1 MKNVSARKKI
11 FGGKLINLY
20 FEKQRLPNGYL
31 ASLEIVRHPGAVLIV
46 PFIKI
51 DEIVLIRQYRPVITS
66 YIWELPAGTLHKNE
80 NPLSCAKREL
90 VEEIGYTAKRWKRL
104 GYIYPAPGYATEKIL
119 IFEAR
124 ELRKVERKIEKDEI
138 ISPEIFSKKEINR
151 LLRSG
156 EIIDAKTI
164 SALSIAR
171 VT

>member
-1 MKNVSARKKI
+1 MNKVSSRKKI

-20 FEKQRLPNGYL
+20 FEKRRLPNSYV

-46 PFIKI
+46 PFIKR
-51 DEIVLIRQYRPVITS
+51 DEIVLIKQYRPVINS

-90 VEEIGYTAKRWKRL
+90 VEEIGYVTKRWKRL
-104 GYIYPAPGYATEKIL
+104 GYIYPAPGYTTEKIL

-124 ELRKVERKIEKDEI
+124 GLRKVERKIEKDEI
-138 ISPEIFSKKEINR
+138 ISPEIFSKREIIR

-156 EIIDAKTI
+156 KIVDAKTI
-164 SALSIAR
+164 SALSLAR